1 MNYLIIKRCLDL
13 IFGIIGLLILTPL
26 FFIIAILIKLDSKG
40 PVIFRQKRFGKNKKE
55 FYILKFRTMKIEAPS
70 EVPTFLLENP
80 EECITRVGKYLRKSS
95 LDELPQIINIIK
107 GEMSFIGPRP
117 VVCQET
123 TLIEQRELYG
133 ANDIPVGL
141 TGWAQI
147 NGRDQVKAREKARL
161 DGEYVKKMSLL
172 MDVKCLLLTIF
183 SLFNK
188 DAVIEGKQDDFFEL

>member
-70 EVPTFLLENP
+70 EVPTCLLENP

-95 LDELPQIINIIK
+95 LDELPQILNIIK

-133 ANDIPVGL
+133 ANDVPVGL
-141 TGWAQI
+141 TGWAQV